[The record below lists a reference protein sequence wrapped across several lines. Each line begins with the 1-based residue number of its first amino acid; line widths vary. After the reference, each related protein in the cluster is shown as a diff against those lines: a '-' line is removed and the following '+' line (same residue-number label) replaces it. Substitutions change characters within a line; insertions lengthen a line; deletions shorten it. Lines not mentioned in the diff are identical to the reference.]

1 MILSLHMYVQNFI
14 KIYKYIDAN
23 PLPVST
29 SPPSPPPFPPLG
41 KNPVWSPEPLY
52 WKFLVTSGM
61 ILQSLDKKDLV
72 RSGMIWQNVW
82 AMRLNS

>member
-1 MILSLHMYVQNFI
+1 MILSLHMYVQNFT
-14 KIYKYIDAN
+14 KIYKCIDAN

-29 SPPSPPPFPPLG
+29 PPPPPPLSPLG
-41 KNPVWSPEPLY
+41 KNSVWSPKPLY
-52 WKFLVTSGM
+52 WKCLVASGM